1 MCRSMS
7 ICMLC
12 MISMLIYMFICDYG
26 VETSQKVLKIEI
38 CIRMYETSVKHIIT
52 HKSFLEK

>member
-1 MCRSMS
+1 
-7 ICMLC
+7 MLC

-38 CIRMYETSVKHIIT
+38 CIRMYETSVKHINT
-52 HKSFLEK
+52 HKSFVEK